1 MKDERRTKKN
11 KPEGYIDLFAEDD
24 EEEAP
29 AVGSLFSDDDEDE
42 KDLAEADEAAEE
54 LEDEDE
60 EPEDEA
66 EDEPADEAEGPGPD
80 QPAWSMPLPTDEE
93 AAEAPDD
100 GAPRAPRSDQETFTF
115 DRYGRRTGKVPRK
128 KRPKERYGKRKHAK
142 KATTRP
148 RSGGS
153 RRRPKSGPA
162 SGTSSGRSSAVW
174 RRSSA
179 GPAARWR

>member
-29 AVGSLFSDDDEDE
+29 AVGSLFSDDEEDE
-42 KDLAEADEAAEE
+42 KALAEADEAAEE

-115 DRYGRRTGKVPRK
+115 DRYGRRTGKLLINSK
-128 KRPKERYGKRKHAK
+128 
-142 KATTRP
+142 TTHY
-148 RSGGS
+148 
-153 RRRPKSGPA
+153 
-162 SGTSSGRSSAVW
+162 
-174 RRSSA
+174 
-179 GPAARWR
+179 